1 MLVLVE
7 MKVEKRAQ
15 FMRNFSRHIA
25 GEGAASWSCDSPCRS
40 ITKAAITWLHSG
52 LAASSAGFSSLS
64 CAAKAYAAENE
75 DVPVRT

>member
-1 MLVLVE
+1 METLVLVLVE

-40 ITKAAITWLHSG
+40 ITKAAIT
-52 LAASSAGFSSLS
+52 GFSSLS

-75 DVPVRT
+75 DLPVRT